1 MASGKN
7 AKSGKGGNTIAKVY
21 EMVKP
26 ITDELG
32 LVLWDVVFEKEGA
45 YWYLRVFIDRDDDMP
60 SMDDCENVTRPLS
73 KLLDEKDPIEQSYIL
88 EVGSPG
94 LGRELKRE
102 EHFMR
107 YMECPVRI
115 RFIRENEAGEKEI
128 IEGEEPSEDNTSD
141 ASAADN
147 TEAGTATGTN
157 EAASTTTSKDKPTI

>member
-1 MASGKN
+1 MA
-7 AKSGKGGNTIAKVY
+7 AKSGKGGNTVAAVY

-45 YWYLRVFIDRDDDMP
+45 YWYLRVYIDRDDGMP
-60 SMDDCENVTRPLS
+60 DMDDCENVTRPLS

-94 LGRELKRE
+94 LGRELKKE
-102 EHFMR
+102 EHFRR

-115 RFIRENEAGEKEI
+115 RFIRETENGEKELI
-128 IEGEEPSEDNTSD
+128 AALKDYNKDSVTVAYDGEERVIKLADTAFIRLYDDEDIFD
-141 ASAADN
+141 DDFD
-147 TEAGTATGTN
+147 E
-157 EAASTTTSKDKPTI
+157 